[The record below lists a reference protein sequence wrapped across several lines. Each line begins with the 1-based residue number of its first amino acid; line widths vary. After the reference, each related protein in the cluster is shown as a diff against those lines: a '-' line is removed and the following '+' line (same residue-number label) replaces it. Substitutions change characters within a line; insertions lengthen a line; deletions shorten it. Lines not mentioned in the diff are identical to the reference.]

1 MIIEVIQSR
10 WIKKDLLR
18 TQNKY
23 KNKAMSM
30 RRQFSI
36 KNYGLVGGGQQV
48 VSVLVFYSIDP
59 SSNPADVYMFS
70 VTFVFETNE

>member
-1 MIIEVIQSR
+1 
-10 WIKKDLLR
+10 
-18 TQNKY
+18 
-23 KNKAMSM
+23 M